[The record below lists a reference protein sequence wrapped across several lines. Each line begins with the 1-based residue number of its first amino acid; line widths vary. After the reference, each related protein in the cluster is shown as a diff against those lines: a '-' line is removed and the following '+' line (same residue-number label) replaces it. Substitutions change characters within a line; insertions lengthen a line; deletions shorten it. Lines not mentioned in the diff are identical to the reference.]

1 MAAEYW
7 CSQNLVVTVE
17 GPEGRSAT
25 TIGKPFARIG
35 GHGSSEVALPHKS
48 VAQRS
53 IYLHAIDAGVYC
65 VHLAGPD
72 SEPSEERGSWL
83 APDQAVQ
90 IGPYRVT
97 VRLADQPAE
106 AELPQP
112 DLEATDA
119 TLPHPTLL
127 IVYRGRAI
135 ANYSLRRRLTIVGR
149 GRRSTLQLADTRVS
163 FTHCIL
169 YREEDR
175 LWVVDLLSSNGT
187 SRAGNPLE
195 AAKVEPGDALVL
207 GNVQLVCMR
216 PQEQEI
222 HATDGQTGRRPA
234 ATAALYE
241 GDRPGQFSP
250 IPLDD
255 GLDDLTRQVTNRMI
269 RFDRRAR
276 WKRRLVMAVVWLL
289 IVAAVAAAAFF
300 LLEGHGVNWRPGTP

>member
-1 MAAEYW
+1 VAAEYW
-7 CSQNLVVTVE
+7 CAQNLVVTVE

-25 TIGKPFARIG
+25 TIEKPFARIG
-35 GHGSSEVALPHKS
+35 GHASSEVVLPHKS

-53 IYLHAIDAGVYC
+53 IYLHATDAGVYC
-65 VHLAGPD
+65 VQLAGPD
-72 SEPSEERGSWL
+72 SEPSEDRGGWL
-83 APDQAVQ
+83 APDQAIQV
-90 IGPYRVT
+90 GPYRVT
-97 VRLADQPAE
+97 VQLADQPPE
-106 AELPQP
+106 SERPQT

-119 TLPHPTLL
+119 TLPYPMLL

-163 FTHCIL
+163 LTHCIL
-169 YREEDR
+169 YREEDK

-187 SRAGNPLE
+187 SRAGSPLE

-222 HATDGQTGRRPA
+222 HATDGHAGRRPA
-234 ATAALYE
+234 AALYD
-241 GDRPGQFSP
+241 GDRPGQFPP

-255 GLDDLTRQVTNRMI
+255 SLDDLTRQVTHQMI
-269 RFDRRAR
+269 RFERRAR
-276 WKRRLVMAVVWLL
+276 WRRRLITAAVSLL
-289 IVAAVAAAAFF
+289 IIAVVAAAAFF
-300 LLEGHGVNWRPGTP
+300 LLVGHGVNWRPDTP